1 MTLRVI
7 GISNFIVVLA
17 LSASATIIVTT
28 LVFGYSENIDF
39 KQILIVESIVTAAWI
54 VCGILAYGLRKNFW
68 KLLLAERQCP
78 AYNREMERLCVSIGI
93 NGALGLIGAFIDHRK
108 AKYPIGLCFK
118 MPQQLCAPFP
128 KGKIR
133 K

>member
-78 AYNREMERLCVSIGI
+78 AYNRDMEGLCVGIGM
-93 NGALGLIGAFIDHRK
+93 NGMPGLIGAFIDYRK
-108 AKYPIGLCFK
+108 EKYRMGLCFK
-118 MPQQLCAPFP
+118 MPRELC
-128 KGKIR
+128 GR
-133 K
+133 